1 MLDGDDDTTR
11 RRLAET
17 VGLLPWNVNLPKWAR
32 CVEEFG
38 QMSASHPTNEER
50 RHARMHLAS
59 LAGLEYRQ
67 TSQAL
72 PRQPEWHKV
81 YVKDISLSGLA
92 FLHGEQLYPLERMK
106 MILPDERL
114 LKLLPNRIS
123 CIVEV
128 VRCSRLQERCYFVG
142 AEFVDEYH
150 TA

>member
-32 CVEEFG
+32 CVDKSG
-38 QMSASHPTNEER
+38 QMSASRPNDER
-50 RHARMHLAS
+50 RHARMQLAT

-67 TSQAL
+67 TSPAL
-72 PRQPEWHKV
+72 PRRSEWHKV

-106 MILPDERL
+106 MVLPDERL

-128 VRCSRLQERCYFVG
+128 VRCSRLNERCYLVG
-142 AEFVDEYH
+142 ADFVDEYH